1 MWRGAYDRGG
11 FMSIQDAIGELSS
24 LLGQRLSLSKSDLDL
39 HGASETHFP
48 LLPPDAVAYP
58 QNTQEVSGIVDIC
71 ARHRCPVVGWGTGT
85 SLEGQAQAL
94 EGGVTVD
101 FQHMAQIL
109 EVSPEDMFVRVQPG
123 VTREALN
130 EELRA
135 TGLFFPVDPGADA
148 SLGGMAA
155 TRASGTCAVRY
166 GTMREAVMALE
177 VVLADGRIIRT
188 GSRARKASNGYDL
201 TKIFVGSEGTLGII
215 TELTVRL
222 YGQPEMI
229 SAAVCSFD
237 TIEGAIDTV
246 IQTIQMSIPVA
257 RIELLDGVSIAAMN
271 AYSGFDMAEGPTLFV
286 EFHGTEQGATEQAET
301 VGALCA
307 ENGGHGFEWATKTE
321 DRNRLWAARHNFY
334 YAIKAANPGRTG
346 YNTDSCVPISRLADC
361 ILESM
366 KDVEESGFVSPLVGH
381 VGDGNFHLSYMIDPE
396 SPEEI
401 DRAKALA
408 DRLSHRTI
416 SMGGTV
422 SGEHGIGIGKRKF
435 MADEHGDDSWALM
448 GDIKRTFDPSG
459 ILNPGKLVPGN

>member
-1 MWRGAYDRGG
+1 
-11 FMSIQDAIGELSS
+11 MSIQSAIAELAPHF
-24 LLGQRLSLSKSDLDL
+24 GDRLSVSPGTRDTYGRNEAWYPVTL
-39 HGASETHFP
+39 
-48 LLPPDAVAYP
+48 PDAVIWP
-58 QNTQEVSGIVDIC
+58 ETTEEVSLV
-71 ARHRCPVVGWGTGT
+71 ARTCNAHGCPIIAWGAGT
-85 SLEGQAQAL
+85 SLEGHIVPVQ
-94 EGGVTVD
+94 GGITLCFERMNKVLDVH
-101 FQHMAQIL
+101 Q
-109 EVSPEDMFVRVQPG
+109 EDMDAVVQPG
-123 VTREALN
+123 VTRKQLN